1 VFLGTLK
8 RLLSCFKLQKISL
21 IVSDPKKVASVL
33 MWIALPETHKGIVT
47 DTPPAAFLAV
57 ASGGASLLAV
67 YRNGDYKD
75 KERIY

>member
-1 VFLGTLK
+1 
-8 RLLSCFKLQKISL
+8 
-21 IVSDPKKVASVL
+21 